1 MTEYGSK
8 SIKVLEGLEPVR
20 LRPGMYI
27 GTTDE
32 SGLHHLIWE
41 VIDNSIDE
49 AGMGF
54 ANTVTVTINK
64 DGSISIEDNGRGM
77 PVDMHPSGMP
87 GVQVIF
93 TTLHAGGKF
102 DHDSY
107 DYSAG
112 LHGVGASVVNA
123 LSEWLTVEVYRNKK
137 AYQIE
142 FHSPRTKKGVL
153 SGVLKTPLKE
163 MGKTNKQ
170 GSKVTFMPDKDV
182 FDTVIFD
189 ADRIETKLRE
199 YAFLNKGLLIRFCD
213 ERQEES
219 EMVEFR
225 FSNGLVDF
233 VEYIN
238 DGVEES
244 KSKIIAFEGAKNG
257 VKLEL
262 AVQYVNT
269 YTDTL
274 NSFVNCVKTTEGG
287 YHETGFKAA
296 LTKSF
301 NDYARQ
307 SNLLKPKDANL
318 TGDDFREGMVAVI
331 AVKMQSPQFEGQ
343 TKAKLGNQDVRPI
356 VESIVSEQ
364 LEQFLSLSKNK
375 ATADFIVKHAIDAAR
390 TREVARRATQ
400 AQRDKNAI
408 NGATL
413 VGKFAAC
420 ISKDS
425 SQCELFIVEGDSAG
439 GSAKQGRDRRTQA
452 VLPLRG
458 KPLNVLRVA
467 KRENIYKN
475 EEIRTIIAAIG
486 TGVESDFN
494 INDLRFDKIIILS
507 DADYDGY
514 HIRCLLLVLFNSLM
528 KDLIMQGK
536 VYVGMPPL
544 YKVEKRGV
552 IKYAYNDE
560 ELEQLVEEMKPGKG
574 DIQRYKG
581 LGEMSKEQLWD
592 TTLNPKTRMLTR
604 VTLDEVREAD
614 EIINTLMN
622 EGTERRK
629 AYIYRHAKFN
639 KVDSFAQ
646 KYGG

>member
-1 MTEYGSK
+1 MTAYGSK

-32 SGLHHLIWE
+32 HGLHHLIWE
-41 VIDNSIDE
+41 IVDNSIDE

-54 ANTVTVTINK
+54 ANTVSVTINK

-77 PVDMHPSGMP
+77 PIDMHSSGMP

-102 DHDSY
+102 DNESY
-107 DYSAG
+107 SYSAG

-123 LSEWLTVEVYRNKK
+123 LSEWLTVEVYREKT

-142 FHSPRTKKGVL
+142 FHSPQGKKGVS
-153 SGVLKTPLKE
+153 SGILKTPLTTI
-163 MGKTNKQ
+163 GKTAKQ
-170 GSKVTFMPDKDV
+170 GSKVTFMPDKRV

-189 ADRIETKLRE
+189 ADVIENKLRE
-199 YAFLNKGLLIRFCD
+199 YAFLNKGLLIKFCD
-213 ERQEES
+213 LRQEDS
-219 EMVEFR
+219 ETIEFR
-225 FSNGLVDF
+225 YSNGLIDF

-238 DGVEES
+238 EGVEET
-244 KSKIIAFEGAKNG
+244 KSKIIFLEGEKND
-257 VKLEL
+257 VKLSL
-262 AVQYVNT
+262 AVQYINT
-269 YTDTL
+269 YTDHIS
-274 NSFVNCVKTTEGG
+274 SFVNSVKTSEGG

-296 LTKSF
+296 FTKCL

-307 SNLLKPKDANL
+307 NNILKAKDANL
-318 TGDDFREGMVAVI
+318 TGDDFREGMTAVVAI
-331 AVKMQSPQFEGQ
+331 KMQNPQFEGQ
-343 TKAKLGNQDVRPI
+343 TKSKLGNQEIRPI

-364 LEQFLSLSKNK
+364 LEQYLSLSKNK
-375 ATADFIVKHAIDAAR
+375 AVVDFILKHAIEAAK
-390 TREVARRATQ
+390 TREVARKATQ
-400 AQRDKNAI
+400 AQREKNAI
-408 NGATL
+408 NGAML

-420 ISKDS
+420 TSKDPTI
-425 SQCELFIVEGDSAG
+425 CELFIVEGDSAG

-458 KPLNVLRVA
+458 KPLNVLRVG
-467 KRENIYKN
+467 KREKIYKN

-486 TGVESDFN
+486 TGVEADFN

-514 HIRCLLLVLFNSLM
+514 HIRTLLLALFNHLM

-544 YKVEKRGV
+544 YKVEKRGEV
-552 IKYAYNDE
+552 RYAYNDE
-560 ELEQLVEEMKPGKG
+560 ELEKLVEEMKPGKG

-592 TTLNPKTRMLTR
+592 TTLNPKTRVLTR
-604 VTLDEVREAD
+604 VTLEEAREAD
-614 EIINTLMN
+614 EIMNTLMN

-629 AYIYRHAKFN
+629 EYIYRHAKFN
-639 KVDSFAQ
+639 KVDTFAQ

>member
-1 MTEYGSK
+1 MSGYESN

-32 SGLHHLIWE
+32 NGLHHLIWE
-41 VIDNSIDE
+41 IVDNSIDE

-54 ANTVTVTINK
+54 ANTITVTLNK

-77 PVDMHPSGMP
+77 PVDMHASGMP

-102 DHDSY
+102 DHESY

-123 LSEWLTVEVYRNKK
+123 LSTWLTVEVYRDKK
-137 AYQIE
+137 VHQIE
-142 FHSPRTKKGVL
+142 FHSPRTKKGVS
-153 SGVLKTPLKE
+153 SGVLKTPLKVV
-163 MGKTNKQ
+163 GKTDKK

-199 YAFLNKGLLIRFCD
+199 YAFLNKGLLIKFCD
-213 ERQEES
+213 ERQEVS
-219 EMVEFR
+219 ENLEFR
-225 FSNGLVDF
+225 YSNGLVDF

-238 DGVEES
+238 DGVEET
-244 KSKIIAFEGAKNG
+244 KSKIIFVEGEKNG
-257 VKLEL
+257 VKVSL

-269 YTDTL
+269 YTDHL
-274 NSFVNCVKTTEGG
+274 SSFVNCVKTNEGG

-296 LTKSF
+296 FTKCF
-301 NDYARQ
+301 NDFARQ
-307 SNLLKPKDANL
+307 NNYIKPKDANL
-318 TGDDFREGMVAVI
+318 SGDDFREGMTAVLAI
-331 AVKMQSPQFEGQ
+331 KMQNPQFEGQ
-343 TKAKLGNQDVRPI
+343 TKAKLGNQDVRPV
-356 VESIVSEQ
+356 VESIISEQ

-375 ATADFIVKHAIDAAR
+375 VTAEFIIKHAIDAAR

-420 ISKDS
+420 ICKDS
-425 SQCELFIVEGDSAG
+425 TQCELFIVEGDSAG

-475 EEIRTIIAAIG
+475 EEIRTIIAAVG
-486 TGVESDFN
+486 TGVEADFN
-494 INDLRFDKIIILS
+494 MADLRFDKIIILS

-514 HIRCLLLVLFNSLM
+514 HIRTLLLVLFNNLM
-528 KDLIMQGK
+528 KDLVMQGK
-536 VYVGMPPL
+536 IYVGMPPL
-544 YKVEKRGV
+544 YKVEKRGE
-552 IKYAYNDE
+552 IRYAYDDE
-560 ELEQLVEEMKPGKG
+560 ELEKLVEEMKPGKG

-592 TTLNPKTRMLTR
+592 TTLNPKTRVLTR
-604 VTLDEVREAD
+604 VTLEEAREAD

-629 AYIYRHAKFN
+629 EYIYRHAKFN
-639 KVDSFAQ
+639 KVDTFAQ

>member
-1 MTEYGSK
+1 MTAYGSK

-32 SGLHHLIWE
+32 HGLHHLIWE
-41 VIDNSIDE
+41 IVDNSIDE

-54 ANTVTVTINK
+54 ANTVSVTINK

-77 PVDMHPSGMP
+77 PIDMHSSGMP

-102 DHDSY
+102 DNESY
-107 DYSAG
+107 SYSAG

-123 LSEWLTVEVYRNKK
+123 LSEWLTVEVYREKT

-142 FHSPRTKKGVL
+142 FHSPQGKKGVS
-153 SGVLKTPLKE
+153 SGILKTPLTTI
-163 MGKTNKQ
+163 GKTTKQ
-170 GSKVTFMPDKDV
+170 GSKVTFMPDKRV

-189 ADRIETKLRE
+189 ADVIENKLRE
-199 YAFLNKGLLIRFCD
+199 YAFLNKGLLIKFCD
-213 ERQEES
+213 LRQEDS
-219 EMVEFR
+219 ETIEFR
-225 FSNGLVDF
+225 YSNGLIDF

-238 DGVEES
+238 EGVEET
-244 KSKIIAFEGAKNG
+244 KSKIIFLEGEKND
-257 VKLEL
+257 VKLSL
-262 AVQYVNT
+262 AVQYINT
-269 YTDTL
+269 YTDHIS
-274 NSFVNCVKTTEGG
+274 SFVNSVKTSEGG

-296 LTKSF
+296 FTKCL

-307 SNLLKPKDANL
+307 NNILKAKDANL
-318 TGDDFREGMVAVI
+318 TGDDFREGMTAVVAI
-331 AVKMQSPQFEGQ
+331 KMQNPQFEGQ
-343 TKAKLGNQDVRPI
+343 TKSKLGNQEIRPI

-364 LEQFLSLSKNK
+364 LEQYLSLSKNK
-375 ATADFIVKHAIDAAR
+375 AVVDFILKHAIEAAK
-390 TREVARRATQ
+390 TREVARKATQ
-400 AQRDKNAI
+400 AQREKNAI
-408 NGATL
+408 NGAML

-420 ISKDS
+420 TSKDPT
-425 SQCELFIVEGDSAG
+425 QCELFIVEGDSAG

-458 KPLNVLRVA
+458 KPLNVLRVG
-467 KRENIYKN
+467 KREKIYKN

-486 TGVESDFN
+486 TGVEADFN

-514 HIRCLLLVLFNSLM
+514 HIRTLLLALFNHLM

-544 YKVEKRGV
+544 YKVEKRGE
-552 IKYAYNDE
+552 IRYAYNDD
-560 ELEQLVEEMKPGKG
+560 ELEKLVEEMKPGKG

-592 TTLNPKTRMLTR
+592 TTLNPKTRVLTR
-604 VTLDEVREAD
+604 VTLEEAREAD
-614 EIINTLMN
+614 EIMNTLMN

-629 AYIYRHAKFN
+629 EYIYRHAKFN
-639 KVDSFAQ
+639 KVDTFAQ